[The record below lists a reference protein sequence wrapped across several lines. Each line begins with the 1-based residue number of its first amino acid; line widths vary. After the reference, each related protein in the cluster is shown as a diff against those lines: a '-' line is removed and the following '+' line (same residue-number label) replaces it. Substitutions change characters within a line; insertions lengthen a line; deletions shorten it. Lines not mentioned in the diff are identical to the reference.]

1 MTSLAKKKL
10 LIVDD
15 EENLRTLYE
24 AAFVAEGYDVVLAD
38 CGRAALSM
46 LSKERPDLVV
56 LDIRMPGMDG
66 LDTMGDIL
74 SQNNQIPVVINSAY
88 THYKENFMSWSADAY
103 VVKSSDLSELK
114 GVVSDLLSRGKGQ
127 DDPATPKR

>member
-1 MTSLAKKKL
+1 MTSLSKKKL

-24 AAFVAEGYDVVLAD
+24 AAFTAEGYDVVLAD
-38 CGRAALSM
+38 CGKTALS
-46 LSKERPDLVV
+46 LVEREQPDLVV

-114 GVVSDLLSRGKGQ
+114 GVVGDLLSRGKGG
-127 DDPATPKR
+127 